1 MAKGRLRIYLGAA
14 PGVGKTFAMLN
25 EGRRRDQR
33 GTDVV
38 VGFVEAHGRPQT
50 AAQVG
55 DLEIVPRRRLEHRGV
70 AFEEMDV
77 DAVLAR
83 APAVALVDEL
93 AHTNVPGSRNP
104 KRHQDVEELLAA
116 GIDVISTLNIQHLES
131 LNDVVARITG
141 ITQKETV
148 PDAVV
153 RAAEQVELVDMT
165 PEALRR
171 RMAHGNVYPA
181 DRIDAALA
189 NYFRPG
195 NLGALRELALLWV
208 ADRVEDALED
218 YLEAHDITDPWETR
232 ERVLVALTGALGGED
247 LIRRASRLASR
258 VSGNLLGVHV
268 RVGTGLTER
277 EPVGLESQRALLAQ
291 LGGEYVEVAAEDAAS
306 GLLEVARAERCT
318 QIVLGATRRSR
329 LAEVVRGSVI
339 ASVIR
344 GSGPIDVHVIST
356 SPAPD
361 DDQLALPPATRLV
374 ALSTRRRVLG
384 FAVAAVSYPALTA
397 LMLAFPEQLT
407 LSTAL
412 LVYLA
417 LAVMVAVVGGVWPG
431 LIAAAAG
438 FALGNWFF
446 AEPVRQFTVL
456 RRDDVIA
463 LVVFIVVAGTVSVL
477 VDRNA
482 RFAASARRARAE
494 AGALARLA
502 GTILEVSDPL
512 PRLVQDLRTAFRLR
526 AAAVLRRGP
535 DGWTVLASAGEPVP
549 RSPEDASDAIEL
561 AGDDDEVLVVDG
573 GRMPADDRRLLAAFA
588 AQLAVA
594 VDRRELTELA
604 SSAAA
609 LEQADALRTALL
621 AAVSHDLR
629 TPLAGI
635 KMTVTSLLAQDV
647 ELEPA
652 VRRELLEAV
661 VEDTDRLN
669 RLVGNLL
676 DASRLSTGAVELLLR
691 PTGLDEVVP
700 AALAALGPRALDV
713 TVDVPETLPE
723 VMADPVLLERVV
735 ANLVENAVKASRGLP
750 VRVAAGAVPD
760 AVDLAVRDLGPGI
773 PPDDRERIF
782 QPFQRLGDAPAG
794 DGVGLGLA
802 VARGFTEAMGGSLT
816 VEDTPGGGTTMVVRL
831 PLVVR

>member
-1 MAKGRLRIYLGAA
+1 M
-14 PGVGKTFAMLN
+14 
-25 EGRRRDQR
+25 
-33 GTDVV
+33 
-38 VGFVEAHGRPQT
+38 
-50 AAQVG
+50 
-55 DLEIVPRRRLEHRGV
+55 
-70 AFEEMDV
+70 
-77 DAVLAR
+77 
-83 APAVALVDEL
+83 
-93 AHTNVPGSRNP
+93 
-104 KRHQDVEELLAA
+104 
-116 GIDVISTLNIQHLES
+116 
-131 LNDVVARITG
+131 
-141 ITQKETV
+141 
-148 PDAVV
+148 
-153 RAAEQVELVDMT
+153 
-165 PEALRR
+165 
-171 RMAHGNVYPA
+171 
-181 DRIDAALA
+181 
-189 NYFRPG
+189 
-195 NLGALRELALLWV
+195 
-208 ADRVEDALED
+208 
-218 YLEAHDITDPWETR
+218 
-232 ERVLVALTGALGGED
+232 
-247 LIRRASRLASR
+247 
-258 VSGNLLGVHV
+258 
-268 RVGTGLTER
+268 
-277 EPVGLESQRALLAQ
+277 
-291 LGGEYVEVAAEDAAS
+291 
-306 GLLEVARAERCT
+306 
-318 QIVLGATRRSR
+318 
-329 LAEVVRGSVI
+329 
-339 ASVIR
+339 
-344 GSGPIDVHVIST
+344 
-356 SPAPD
+356 
-361 DDQLALPPATRLV
+361 
-374 ALSTRRRVLG
+374 
-384 FAVAAVSYPALTA
+384 
-397 LMLAFPEQLT
+397 
-407 LSTAL
+407 
-412 LVYLA
+412 
-417 LAVMVAVVGGVWPG
+417 
-431 LIAAAAG
+431 
-438 FALGNWFF
+438 
-446 AEPVRQFTVL
+446 
-456 RRDDVIA
+456 
-463 LVVFIVVAGTVSVL
+463 
-477 VDRNA
+477 
-482 RFAASARRARAE
+482 
-494 AGALARLA
+494 
-502 GTILEVSDPL
+502 
-512 PRLVQDLRTAFRLR
+512 QDLRTAFRLR